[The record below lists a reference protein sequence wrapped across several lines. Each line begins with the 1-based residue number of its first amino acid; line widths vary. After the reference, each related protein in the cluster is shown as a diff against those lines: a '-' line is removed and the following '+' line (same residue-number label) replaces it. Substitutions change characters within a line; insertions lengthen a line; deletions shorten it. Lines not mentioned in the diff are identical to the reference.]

1 MTKDEAL
8 KQALEALDSLQR
20 MASTF
25 ADELHDK
32 HPDVIQARVAVT
44 AIKQALAAHVQN
56 EHQPVQEP
64 VAWMFEFPDKR
75 VRPKFDS
82 APHGGNWQPLYTNL
96 PTTSMQQPDA
106 YGYARRLAD
115 AIWKKHYKSTA
126 PQWEPFD
133 NLIGVLTQIDNM
145 TSGLT
150 TPPAAQR
157 QWVGLTQQDIDI
169 AFDDTQEGGGFDDF
183 ARAIEAKLKEKNT

>member
-1 MTKDEAL
+1 MTKQEIIEKLRGMAKFPTVTLPRDSEAL
-8 KQALEALDSLQR
+8 KKAADLLEEQDQG
-20 MASTF
+20 
-25 ADELHDK
+25 
-32 HPDVIQARVAVT
+32 
-44 AIKQALAAHVQN
+44 
-56 EHQPVQEP
+56 EP

-75 VRPKFDS
+75 VKPKFDS
-82 APHGGNWQPLYTNL
+82 APHGGNWQPLYTNS
-96 PTTSMQQPDA
+96 PTTPLQQPDA
-106 YGYARRLAD
+106 YGYAKRLAV

-157 QWVGLTQQDIDI
+157 EWVGLTDEEMYEIVRS
-169 AFDDTQEGGGFDDF
+169 GGAVMKAD
-183 ARAIEAKLKEKNT
+183 ARYIVEKLKDKLKEKNT